1 MKKTVSFYT
10 LGCKVNQY
18 ETNAMEQQYI
28 KCLPFYYVR
37 RYVMTK
43 KNMLLTML
51 MVVINNWLLNMV
63 LTMGLMITVK
73 NKNDKVSKGGC

>member
-1 MKKTVSFYT
+1 
-10 LGCKVNQY
+10 
-18 ETNAMEQQYI
+18 
-28 KCLPFYYVR
+28 
-37 RYVMTK
+37 MTK

-73 NKNDKVSKGGC
+73 NKNDKVSKGGVLSMEALTIDEIISAKKNFLNIDKDLNLIHSVNETK

>member
-1 MKKTVSFYT
+1 MIKNVHFNVDIY
-10 LGCKVNQY
+10 KVDIK
-18 ETNAMEQQYI
+18 YI

>member
-1 MKKTVSFYT
+1 
-10 LGCKVNQY
+10 
-18 ETNAMEQQYI
+18 
-28 KCLPFYYVR
+28 
-37 RYVMTK
+37 MTK

-51 MVVINNWLLNMV
+51 MVVINWLLNMV

>member
-1 MKKTVSFYT
+1 MSAF
-10 LGCKVNQY
+10 LLCEG
-18 ETNAMEQQYI
+18 
-28 KCLPFYYVR
+28 
-37 RYVMTK
+37 YVMTK

-73 NKNDKVSKGGC
+73 NKNDKVSKGGVEYGSFNN

>member
-1 MKKTVSFYT
+1 
-10 LGCKVNQY
+10 
-18 ETNAMEQQYI
+18 
-28 KCLPFYYVR
+28 
-37 RYVMTK
+37 MTK
-43 KNMLLTML
+43 KNMLLAML

>member
-1 MKKTVSFYT
+1 
-10 LGCKVNQY
+10 
-18 ETNAMEQQYI
+18 
-28 KCLPFYYVR
+28 
-37 RYVMTK
+37 MTK

-73 NKNDKVSKGGC
+73 NKNDKVSKGGVLSMEALTIDEIISAKKIF

>member
-1 MKKTVSFYT
+1 
-10 LGCKVNQY
+10 
-18 ETNAMEQQYI
+18 
-28 KCLPFYYVR
+28 
-37 RYVMTK
+37 MTK

-73 NKNDKVSKGGC
+73 NKNDKVSKGWGC

>member
-1 MKKTVSFYT
+1 
-10 LGCKVNQY
+10 
-18 ETNAMEQQYI
+18 
-28 KCLPFYYVR
+28 
-37 RYVMTK
+37 MTK

-73 NKNDKVSKGGC
+73 NKNDKVSKGGVEYGSFNN

>member
-1 MKKTVSFYT
+1 MSAF
-10 LGCKVNQY
+10 L
-18 ETNAMEQQYI
+18 
-28 KCLPFYYVR
+28 FYYVR

-73 NKNDKVSKGGC
+73 NKNDKVSKGEC